1 MDTFNDFPLCFL
13 LPPPSLFPP
22 HPLLPSPHPSP
33 PSAPPP
39 AAGHGHTRHPL
50 YTGSPPKHLSKAQ
63 LPEGSGSSANPL
75 RLLWLFRRPA
85 EVAETVSTQTQT
97 CLVCI
102 CPTPLLYISSPS
114 CGSLVQDGS
123 ALYTEY
129 VCVYSASTLCTH
141 LPTYVCE
148 PVVCGGSAVT
158 VVELSVKVQCLRHV
172 GR

>member
-1 MDTFNDFPLCFL
+1 MPGVHLPRPLAIYIL
-13 LPPPSLFPP
+13 A
-22 HPLLPSPHPSP
+22 PL
-33 PSAPPP
+33 
-39 AAGHGHTRHPL
+39 
-50 YTGSPPKHLSKAQ
+50 
-63 LPEGSGSSANPL
+63 
-75 RLLWLFRRPA
+75 
-85 EVAETVSTQTQT
+85 
-97 CLVCI
+97 
-102 CPTPLLYISSPS
+102 
-114 CGSLVQDGS
+114 GSLVQDGS